1 MPATSRRQLATFA
14 ALAAALPLAACGGDK
29 DEKEVGA
36 VEDLMREHG
45 VLRRALLV
53 YAQTAPLL
61 RQAPDR
67 VDGAALNK
75 TAKLFKDFGEDYHE
89 RKLEEAHIFP
99 AIRKTPAG
107 GMVDTLIAQ
116 HQRGRDITQYI
127 LQATASGRV
136 GSGDA
141 EPLARAF
148 ESFALMYENHASRE
162 DTIIFPAWKNA
173 LSGKQLHE
181 MGEKFEDIEKAQFGG
196 DGYDDA
202 VKQIAAV
209 EQSLGFADLARFTAP
224 PPHQAT

>member
-1 MPATSRRQLATFA
+1 MTQTTRRHLATFA
-14 ALAAALPLAACGGDK
+14 ALAAAAPLAACGGGE

-53 YAQTAPLL
+53 YAQSAPLL
-61 RQAPDR
+61 RQTPDR

-75 TAKLFKDFGEDYHE
+75 AAKLFKDFGEDYHE
-89 RKLEEAHIFP
+89 RKLEETHIFP
-99 AIRKTPAG
+99 AVRKTSAG

-127 LQATASGRV
+127 LRVTASGRV

-148 ESFALMYENHASRE
+148 ESFALMYENHAARE
-162 DTIIFPAWKNA
+162 DTVIFPAWKGA
-173 LSGKQLHE
+173 LSEDQLHE
-181 MGEKFEDIEKAQFGG
+181 LGEKFEDIEKAQFGG
-196 DGYDDA
+196 DGFDEA

-209 EQSLGFADLARFTAP
+209 EEALGFADLSRFTAP
-224 PPHQAT
+224 PPPR